1 MLASSCFLSIP
12 HVCFPSTLL
21 PLPLVLRVLDSPI
34 WLLRETFA
42 QEEPG
47 MGPTEVGLNSAG
59 ICSTLELWLP
69 ELGQY
74 PGPSSLP
81 AWRGR

>member
-1 MLASSCFLSIP
+1 
-12 HVCFPSTLL
+12 
-21 PLPLVLRVLDSPI
+21 
-34 WLLRETFA
+34 
-42 QEEPG
+42 

-59 ICSTLELWLP
+59 ICSMLELWLP